1 MTVLFINGSPRKTG
15 NTAAL
20 GERLLHQVPHT
31 TWHLTDYALHFE
43 HDQRETGRPREDLTD
58 DYEQLMTQFATFDDI
73 VLGTPVYWYGMTGQ
87 LKVFMDRWF
96 DSYTHDFPLPV
107 NASTFW
113 SLALTSPKLRRRGLR
128 KPYSIPAT
136 GFICTFKAQL

>member
-43 HDQRETGRPREDLTD
+43 HDQRETGRPQQDLTD
-58 DYEQLMTQFATFDDI
+58 DYEQLMT
-73 VLGTPVYWYGMTGQ
+73 
-87 LKVFMDRWF
+87 
-96 DSYTHDFPLPV
+96 H
-107 NASTFW
+107 
-113 SLALTSPKLRRRGLR
+113 LRRLMTLCWGRR
-128 KPYSIPAT
+128 SIGT
-136 GFICTFKAQL
+136 G